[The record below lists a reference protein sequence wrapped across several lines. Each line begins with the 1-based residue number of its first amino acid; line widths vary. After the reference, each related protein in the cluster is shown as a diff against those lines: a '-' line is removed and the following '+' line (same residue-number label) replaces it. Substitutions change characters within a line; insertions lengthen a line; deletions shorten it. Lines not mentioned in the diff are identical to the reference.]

1 MDEDVFCSMMR
12 YISLLETRNRS
23 LLAQREIL
31 QKYIAILEG
40 LYPQLM
46 CELQP
51 RMATICD
58 GLEKTD
64 QKSRHGVDKDG
75 IE

>member
-1 MDEDVFCSMMR
+1 MMR

-31 QKYIAILEG
+31 QKYIAILES

-46 CELQP
+46 SELQP
-51 RMATICD
+51 SMATICD
-58 GLEKTD
+58 RVEKTD

-75 IE
+75 TE